1 MNSKSKTQVIAVGFE
16 ALEPILLERWCAEGK
31 LPNFSNIMKEGAYRR
46 MLSSAEISSG
56 STWSTINCGVSPG
69 KHGMGFCH
77 REFKS
82 GTYQVRKKR
91 ADEVGRLPFW
101 KQLSES
107 GKKVFTL
114 DVPET
119 RTYGLN
125 GVELV
130 GWGLEYEAWHADS
143 NPSGLIDEIK
153 RKYGKHPLEG
163 WYQTRP
169 KTVEEWKWIV
179 DSVLSATKTR
189 TRIIK
194 DMLQSQHFD
203 FALPVYAET
212 HFAGHLFWH
221 FTDPGHFDHD
231 PKLVEALGDPIFECY
246 KLCDEALGEFR
257 EMFPKATF
265 LAFSNTG
272 MGPNYSA
279 RHFVG
284 EIVEKLQLRAKSGT
298 SGTRGAKSLIRYV
311 VPAGDVF
318 GVERFEKIFGTGTIN
333 RMKKIIP
340 ESIWDTW
347 TRRFL
352 AAGND
357 WKDSLVFDIP
367 GDNTGTLRVNLKGRE
382 PNGKVE
388 PGEEYENLLNRI
400 TEELK
405 QLIDLDTNEPAVQEV
420 VRVREK
426 YRGDENVEDLP
437 DLLIRWKPG
446 ALIKRMQSPSVGI
459 IERDHLPDKRTGAHT
474 DYGFFAA
481 VGPGIVPSDQP
492 LAPAENW
499 DVAAT
504 ILTMFG
510 LPLSEDL
517 DGEPMFDLIDNVQA
531 DKRLADAQLAG

>member
-1 MNSKSKTQVIAVGFE
+1 MSNKAATQVIAVGFE
-16 ALEPILLERWCAEGK
+16 ALEPILLERWCAEGL
-31 LPNFSNIMKEGAYRR
+31 LPNFSKFMAEGAYRR

-56 STWSTINCGVSPG
+56 STWSTINCGVTPG

-107 GKKVFTL
+107 GRKIFTL

-130 GWGLEYEAWHADS
+130 GWGLEYEAWHAES
-143 NPSGLIDEIK
+143 TPAGLIDEIK

-169 KTVEEWKWIV
+169 KSVEEWKWIV

-189 TRIIK
+189 TRIVM

-221 FTDPGHFDHD
+221 FTDPNHFDYD
-231 PKLVEALGDPIFECY
+231 PKLVEELGNPILECY
-246 KLCDEALGEFR
+246 KLCDQALGEFR
-257 EMFPKATF
+257 AAFPKATF

-284 EIVEKLQLRAKSGT
+284 EIIEKLQLRAKTGT
-298 SGTRGAKSLIRYV
+298 SGTRGAKSLVRYF

-318 GVERFEKIFGTGTIN
+318 GVERFEKIFGTANIN
-333 RMKKIIP
+333 RMKKVIP
-340 ESIWDTW
+340 VKIWDTW

-357 WKDSLVFDIP
+357 WKDSLAFDIP

-382 PNGKVE
+382 PNGLVE
-388 PGEEYENLLNRI
+388 PGDEYEKLLARI
-400 TEELK
+400 ADELMK
-405 QLIDLDTNEPAVQEV
+405 LVDLDTNEPAVQEV

-446 ALIKRMQSPSVGI
+446 ALMKRMHSPTIGT

-481 VGPGIVPSDQP
+481 IGPGIMKSDKP

-504 ILTMFG
+504 VLSMFG
-510 LPLSEDL
+510 EPLSDDL
-517 DGEPMFDLIDNVQA
+517 DGEPMFDIIGDVWTA
-531 DKRLADAQLAG
+531 RREMAS